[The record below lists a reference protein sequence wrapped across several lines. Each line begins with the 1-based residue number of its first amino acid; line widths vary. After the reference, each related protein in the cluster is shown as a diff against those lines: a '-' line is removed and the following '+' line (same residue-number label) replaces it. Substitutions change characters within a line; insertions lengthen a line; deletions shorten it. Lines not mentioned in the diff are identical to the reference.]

1 MNKYGANKIHV
12 DGMTFDSKAEYR
24 RWCELKL
31 LERTGEITELKRQ
44 VPFEIVPKYRYQTGE
59 IQRAL
64 HYIADFTYKENG
76 RLVVEDVKG
85 CTQGAA
91 YDLFK
96 TKIIMLG
103 WLHDGLKVREINYGN
118 KRSNMGHVSGVRSCD
133 RVRKREKSG
142 AEKGD
147 V

>member
-1 MNKYGANKIHV
+1 MNKYGAKKIHV

-44 VPFEIVPKYRYQTGE
+44 VSFEVVPKFRYQDGE

-96 TKIIMLG
+96 LKSAIVG
-103 WLHDGLKVREINYGN
+103 WIHDGLKVREINYGSKHRN
-118 KRSNMGHVSGVRSCD
+118 VGSLSGVGTGS
-133 RVRKREKSG
+133 RVRMGSK
-142 AEKGD
+142 KGNPKGTA
-147 V
+147 